1 MSEHFSDKHGRRPF
15 TPEPQAEVDAE
26 LAFHLEQRIAD
37 YIARGMDPAAAR
49 AAALQRLGD
58 LGGVRQECTDL
69 LTADRRA
76 ERRRDWFGD
85 LRQDLHFGVRS
96 ALRAPVFSLLAIITL
111 ALGIGANAAIFGV
124 VKSVLLDALPFA
136 EPNRI
141 VRVYGR
147 LLDGTQDR
155 GPVSA
160 GTVADI
166 AARQHSFTH
175 IAAFGGLPL
184 DLAFLGDDEPKVIK
198 AVQVEPALFP
208 TLGVRA
214 AVGRTISDADT
225 AVGAE
230 RVVMLTHAAW
240 QRLYGGDPAAI
251 GRTPRIDGV
260 PRTIVGV
267 LPPDFVSP
275 VGDVSVYLPLA
286 LRNSLADP
294 VRARRRYWLGFIGRL
309 KPGVTVEA
317 AHRELSTLATDL
329 GREHPQDNAGMG
341 IETVRVRDALVGSSR
356 TPLLVLMA
364 SAGLVLVIACANLAG
379 ALLSRTISRR
389 KEFAIRVALGAGRG
403 RLMRQLLTESVVL
416 AIAGGA
422 AGLLLASLGLGIL
435 RTLALPALPPYAKL
449 ALDGG
454 ALAFTSLLALLT
466 GIAFGVAPALAVTR
480 SDPHDALR
488 DESRGMS
495 EGRHS
500 RRLRGLLVAGQI
512 ALCIS
517 LLAGAGL
524 LARSLWAMASSPLGF
539 DPDDVLAVAVQLP
552 PRDYATT
559 EARVQFLER
568 FEERLRT
575 LPGVTSVA
583 STGELPT
590 RVMNRNGIL
599 LEGTTPSSSDAMPFI
614 HYVGVSS
621 GYFETARIP
630 LLSGRT
636 FGPEDRVDR
645 PPTLVISNGMA
656 RRFWPAGNALG
667 SRLRMGP
674 DPSAPLMEIVGIVG
688 DVRNDPARS
697 EPEPMMYASNRW
709 DPWGGST
716 FLVRTA
722 GDPLALVP
730 AVRRELAAI
739 DPRVPI
745 DDAMTLRGLLAEG
758 LSGRK
763 LPVVLMTAFGALA
776 LLLASVGVYAMFAA
790 MATAREREFGVRL
803 ALGASPRGIAALVV
817 RQGAMWMAV
826 GLVGGLLGVVIVTRV
841 LAGLLY
847 GVTRYDPLT
856 LGAAVMMLLVCG
868 TVALLVPI
876 RRAARVDPTS
886 VLR

>member
-1 MSEHFSDKHGRRPF
+1 
-15 TPEPQAEVDAE
+15 
-26 LAFHLEQRIAD
+26 
-37 YIARGMDPAAAR
+37 
-49 AAALQRLGD
+49 
-58 LGGVRQECTDL
+58 
-69 LTADRRA
+69 
-76 ERRRDWFGD
+76 
-85 LRQDLHFGVRS
+85 
-96 ALRAPVFSLLAIITL
+96 
-111 ALGIGANAAIFGV
+111 
-124 VKSVLLDALPFA
+124 
-136 EPNRI
+136 
-141 VRVYGR
+141 
-147 LLDGTQDR
+147 
-155 GPVSA
+155 
-160 GTVADI
+160 
-166 AARQHSFTH
+166 
-175 IAAFGGLPL
+175 
-184 DLAFLGDDEPKVIK
+184 
-198 AVQVEPALFP
+198 
-208 TLGVRA
+208 
-214 AVGRTISDADT
+214 
-225 AVGAE
+225 
-230 RVVMLTHAAW
+230 
-240 QRLYGGDPAAI
+240 
-251 GRTPRIDGV
+251 
-260 PRTIVGV
+260 
-267 LPPDFVSP
+267 
-275 VGDVSVYLPLA
+275 
-286 LRNSLADP
+286 
-294 VRARRRYWLGFIGRL
+294 
-309 KPGVTVEA
+309 
-317 AHRELSTLATDL
+317 
-329 GREHPQDNAGMG
+329 
-341 IETVRVRDALVGSSR
+341 
-356 TPLLVLMA
+356 
-364 SAGLVLVIACANLAG
+364 
-379 ALLSRTISRR
+379 
-389 KEFAIRVALGAGRG
+389 
-403 RLMRQLLTESVVL
+403 
-416 AIAGGA
+416 
-422 AGLLLASLGLGIL
+422 
-435 RTLALPALPPYAKL
+435 
-449 ALDGG
+449 
-454 ALAFTSLLALLT
+454 
-466 GIAFGVAPALAVTR
+466 
-480 SDPHDALR
+480 
-488 DESRGMS
+488 
-495 EGRHS
+495 
-500 RRLRGLLVAGQI
+500 
-512 ALCIS
+512 
-517 LLAGAGL
+517 
-524 LARSLWAMASSPLGF
+524 MASSPLGF

-559 EARVQFLER
+559 EARVQFHER